1 MTEKSFRMDRRTS
14 HIWYSAVSG
23 KSLSHK
29 KKDKKE
35 MKKATVKFQV
45 EINDFNEYTAD
56 SLEAAL
62 RDLLKKAVL
71 PALNVELVPLSLD
84 VKKAR
89 S

>member
-1 MTEKSFRMDRRTS
+1 
-14 HIWYSAVSG
+14 
-23 KSLSHK
+23 
-29 KKDKKE
+29 
-35 MKKATVKFQV
+35 MKKATVRFQI
-45 EINDFNEYTAD
+45 EINSVGEYTAET
-56 SLEAAL
+56 LEAAL

>member
-1 MTEKSFRMDRRTS
+1 
-14 HIWYSAVSG
+14 
-23 KSLSHK
+23 
-29 KKDKKE
+29 